1 MCSPHLR
8 VSSAPQLRFFPLV
21 DSWVKASLPRYAKT
35 CLELLPPYLPKPRG
49 LTSGDTSTSLLEKEL
64 KQQVWANSQAE
75 GWQQHSLRC
84 PRHLPTTARLTL
96 SWHTTTDLSSSTCQS
111 LADPKPQPSSQ
122 EASEGADSRNRANF
136 IHSQFVLSAWSQG
149 IRMKHAAAVSVWSRP
164 ARSHCWAES
173 WSTWGLVQESAK
185 SWMSPKI
192 ASSDARDAAA
202 RAGNLRHCSSDSWV
216 LCLDVPLRNSKTRW
230 ILLHVPKYPTGWG
243 RGTTS
248 SNTSRVKEFLSSIN
262 VYLNPHT
269 CKYTCRWSY

>member
-21 DSWVKASLPRYAKT
+21 DSWVKASLPRYAGT

-49 LTSGDTSTSLLEKEL
+49 LTRGDTSTSSLEKEH
-64 KQQVWANSQAE
+64 KQQAQANSHAE

-84 PRHLPTTARLTL
+84 P
-96 SWHTTTDLSSSTCQS
+96 WCQS

-122 EASEGADSRNRANF
+122 EASEGADSRNRASF

-173 WSTWGLVQESAK
+173 WSTWGLVQEGAK
-185 SWMSPKI
+185 SWISPKI

-216 LCLDVPLRNSKTRW
+216 LCLDVSLRNSKARW
-230 ILLHVPKYPTGWG
+230 ILLHVPKYPTGCGGEQPLATLQW
-243 RGTTS
+243 
-248 SNTSRVKEFLSSIN
+248 
-262 VYLNPHT
+262 
-269 CKYTCRWSY
+269 